1 MQGVGRLLVLLFVY
15 NAVRTA
21 HTEYFL
27 PKVKINNCNV
37 MIHERSLFDQP
48 VKIDLKTNDNIRKIT
63 TGQGDDY
70 TNVLLDYN
78 YFKKYYKIILDLSK
92 QKPLDA
98 DQKTIHQ
105 INFTRNLDGN
115 TTFFIYEEVKEI
127 F

>member
-1 MQGVGRLLVLLFVY
+1 
-15 NAVRTA
+15 
-21 HTEYFL
+21 
-27 PKVKINNCNV
+27 
-37 MIHERSLFDQP
+37 MIHERNLFDQP

-70 TNVLLDYN
+70 RTVLLDYH
-78 YFKKYYKIILDLSK
+78 YFKKYYKIIIDLSK

-98 DQKTIHQ
+98 DPNTIHQ

-127 F
+127 FQIFHKKPCEYFKFILLKYHINII